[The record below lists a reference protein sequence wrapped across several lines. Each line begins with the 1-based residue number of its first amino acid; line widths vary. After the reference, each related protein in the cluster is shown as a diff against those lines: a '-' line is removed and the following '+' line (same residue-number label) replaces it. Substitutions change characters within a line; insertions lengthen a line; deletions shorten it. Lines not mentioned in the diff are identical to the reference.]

1 MYTPKT
7 TTSERTVNTDTN
19 TNEDFY
25 HDDDDDDD
33 DDDGTHSICG
43 SETF

>member
-1 MYTPKT
+1 MYTPK

-33 DDDGTHSICG
+33 DDGTHSICG